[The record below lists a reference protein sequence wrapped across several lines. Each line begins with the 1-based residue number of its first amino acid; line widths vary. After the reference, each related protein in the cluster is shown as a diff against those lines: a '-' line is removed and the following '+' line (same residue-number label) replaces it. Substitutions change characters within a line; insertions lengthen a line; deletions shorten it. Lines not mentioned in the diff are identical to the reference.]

1 MLKAFLHLLQK
12 HYMARSNYKPKTGCK
27 LLKVKKVVTPL
38 RGEKKRGEKKR
49 EKIIG
54 NYLYILR
61 NTN

>member
-38 RGEKKRGEKKR
+38 RGKKKEGKKKRQNNRKLFVHITKD
-49 EKIIG
+49 
-54 NYLYILR
+54 
-61 NTN
+61 